1 VSTMGR
7 GEFPLASGGQVMP
20 KAIPIARSSIVVLIL
35 LLSMSATLAQKRC
48 GPNCPKA
55 LQDQEELERT
65 IQRFM
70 PIGTK
75 CSRILDSSTCSF
87 STGANIAFSIT
98 GKVEPE
104 PTIRVDVSFENVD
117 AFENQRPYVASIYDF
132 FVALDWSEKDLDSC
146 MLTKSPEPG
155 KAVTV
160 RNSKQGTML
169 SCSFGKGSVSYLLH
183 LQLEPDFTR

>member
-1 VSTMGR
+1 
-7 GEFPLASGGQVMP
+7 MP
-20 KAIPIARSSIVVLIL
+20 KATPIARSPVVVLIL
-35 LLSMSATLAQKRC
+35 LLSVSATLAQTRC

-65 IQRFM
+65 IRRIM
-70 PIGTK
+70 PTGTK
-75 CSRILDSSTCSF
+75 CSRILESSTCSF

-104 PTIRVDVSFENVD
+104 PTVRVDLSFEKLG
-117 AFENQRPYVASIYDF
+117 ASENPRPYVASIYEF

-146 MLTKSPEPG
+146 MLTKSTAPG

-169 SCSFGKGSVSYLLH
+169 NCSFGKGPVGYLLH
-183 LQLEPDFTR
+183 LQLEPDFTC